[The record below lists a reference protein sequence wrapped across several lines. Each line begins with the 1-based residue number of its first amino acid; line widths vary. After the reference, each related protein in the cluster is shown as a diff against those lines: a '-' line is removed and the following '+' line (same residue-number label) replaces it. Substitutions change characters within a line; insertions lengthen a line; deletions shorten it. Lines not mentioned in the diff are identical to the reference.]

1 MTKRLNMP
9 ALALAALAL
18 AGCASNA
25 SHPAAAH
32 TAATSPAAAPS
43 SPAASLSP
51 SPSPVSTA
59 RLTIRQAARAYTE
72 AVDPSNRAGDVIN
85 NDYTDRVPLAQFRR
99 DEHAYIAS
107 LRTVTAKLAAVRWP
121 ARVGPY
127 VTAMLSTDVPADIR
141 CTQDEL
147 RAHSYSQVDTISFNQ
162 DCTAGANTSNADT
175 IRSLLHLPSLSG

>member
-1 MTKRLNMP
+1 MTKHLNMA

-25 SHPAAAH
+25 SLPAAAH

-43 SPAASLSP
+43 SPAALP
-51 SPSPVSTA
+51 SPLPASTA

-72 AVDPSNRAGDVIN
+72 AVDPSNQAGDVIN

-99 DEHAYIAS
+99 DEHAYITS